1 MRNRILVSIGRKG
14 YFVKRLLEMPIERL
28 LWIGFGFV
36 VFILLGTGG
45 YVYKLGLVHQE
56 EEGWVD
62 HTHRVLFHLQT
73 LKAMLLQTESAERGY
88 LLTQNPLALQTM
100 QEGSS
105 AFELL
110 MQIES
115 EVSDNPNQVLLV
127 QDLVS
132 LVTRRLSI
140 FNHAIS
146 IDRLQ
151 GFDAAR
157 QYVIESPGAKTMI
170 DLLNAIAIMETRENS
185 LLAVRK
191 AKARTAQT
199 NAFISFLALLSVAA
213 SINVVGFIAIR
224 REVRKRN
231 TFQNTVLE
239 QARFERTLREL
250 LALFNSS
257 FDRKQVFEEFLRLL
271 SKRDPS
277 IMAGNLY
284 LQDEWE
290 GGYVLESALG
300 TTSDLTPKLVPKE
313 GPLWESVTSRRIVQY
328 EVEKGEPLRVLKGL
342 YAAFPISAVSVPVIL
357 EDKVVAVFG
366 LVTLTKLSVRNLE
379 FLDLLASQVGI
390 ALNKFYQYDNLR
402 LLTRELRSRND
413 EIALKNKEL
422 EKANRAKSDFLANM
436 SHELRTPLNA
446 IIGFSEILKDGI
458 QGDLLPVQKESVE
471 DIYSSGQHLLSLI
484 NDILDLSK
492 VEAGKMEIEPEEINI
507 GSLVRQSLT
516 IVRERAHSH
525 NIHLSSSIDPSLA
538 KCRGDVRKM
547 KQILYNLL
555 SNAVKF
561 TPDGGLVT
569 VEVKKRSGKEFADP
583 FFSNE
588 PAWVEWNVI
597 DTGIGIPKEKQSSLF
612 QPFTQMDGSLSRRYE
627 GTGLGLALV
636 KGLAQLHGGTV
647 GLESVPGKGSRF
659 SVWIPYRVGGS
670 GEELPARSPIVE
682 KKPTRSAILV
692 GSETDS
698 ATMLENYLKEEGF
711 SLDIATSA
719 DKGMEFSRRKRPDLI
734 LLDWD
739 NAMDE
744 IWQYWEAVK
753 KDETLKNLPVVLLSI
768 DPQNN
773 LGMSI
778 GVTKV
783 LSKPVDPGLL
793 HGILAEME
801 TTRATVPSRM
811 VLVVDDDMKSVE
823 ILSAFL
829 LAEGYSVMKSY
840 GGEDAIELAQKHKPD
855 IILLDLLMPGVNGFD
870 VLQALYKN
878 PETSGIPVFIVTAKE
893 VSSEERKQMNGH
905 IVDIMR
911 KSLFSKTAFL
921 REIHRAL
928 SAQASEKG

>member
-1 MRNRILVSIGRKG
+1 
-14 YFVKRLLEMPIERL
+14 MPIEKL

-36 VFILLGTGG
+36 IFVLLGTGG
-45 YVYKLGLVHQE
+45 YVYRVGLVHQA
-56 EEGWVD
+56 EEGLVD

-73 LKAMLLQTESAERGY
+73 LKSTLLQTESAERGY
-88 LLTQNPLALQTM
+88 LLTGNPLMLQTL
-100 QEGSS
+100 QEGSA
-105 AFELL
+105 AFEFL
-110 MQIES
+110 MKIES
-115 EVSDNPNQVLLV
+115 EVSDNPSQVLLV
-127 QDLVS
+127 QSLVS

-140 FNHAIS
+140 LNEAIS
-146 IDRLQ
+146 IDRLN
-151 GFDAAR
+151 GFDTAR
-157 QYVIESPGAKTMI
+157 RFISKSPGEVTMKAI
-170 DLLNAIAIMETRENS
+170 LDTIAIMETRENS
-185 LLAVRK
+185 FLAVRE
-191 AKARTAQT
+191 ARALNAQRRT
-199 NAFISFLALLSVAA
+199 LFSFLGLLAIGA
-213 SINVVGFIAIR
+213 GINFLWLLLIR
-224 REVRKRN
+224 REVNKRN
-231 TFQNTVLE
+231 LAQDYIQE
-239 QARFERTLREL
+239 QARFERTLREI

-257 FDRKQVFEEFLRLL
+257 FDRKQVFEDFLRLL
-271 SKRDPS
+271 SKRDFS
-277 IMAGNLY
+277 VMAGNLY

-290 GGYVLESALG
+290 GGYILESALG
-300 TTSDLTPKLVPKE
+300 TTSDLTPKLMPKE
-313 GPLWESVTSRRIVQY
+313 GPLWETVTSRRIVQY
-328 EVEKGEPLRVLKGL
+328 EIARGEPLRVLKGL
-342 YAAFPISAVSVPVIL
+342 YATFPISAVSIPVIQG
-357 EDKVVAVFG
+357 DKVVAIFG
-366 LVTLTKLSVRNLE
+366 LVTLQKLSIRNLE

-413 EIALKNKEL
+413 EVAQKNKEL
-422 EKANRAKSDFLANM
+422 ERANRAKSDFLANM

-458 QGDLLPVQKESVE
+458 QGDLLPNQKESVE
-471 DIYSSGQHLLSLI
+471 DIHLSGLHLLSLI

-492 VEAGKMEIEPEEINI
+492 VEAGKMELEPEEIDI
-507 GSLVRQSLT
+507 TSLVRQSLT

-525 NIHLSSSIDPSLA
+525 NIHLSSSIDPHLD

-569 VEVKKRSGKEFADP
+569 VEVKKRFGRELDDP
-583 FFSNE
+583 FFANE
-588 PAWVEWNVI
+588 AEWIEWNVI
-597 DTGIGIPKEKQSSLF
+597 DTGIGIPKEKQGFLF

-659 SVWIPYRVGGS
+659 SVWIPFQATGTADEPPVK
-670 GEELPARSPIVE
+670 LHTLE

-698 ATMLENYLKEEGF
+698 ATMLDGYLKEEGF
-711 SLDIATSA
+711 TLDIATSA
-719 DKGMEFSRRKRPDLI
+719 EKGMEVAKKKRPELI

-744 IWQYWEAVK
+744 IWLFWDAVK
-753 KDETLKNLPVVLLSI
+753 KDETLKNLPVVLLSL

-773 LGMSI
+773 HGMSI

-783 LSKPVDPGLL
+783 LSKPVDPALL
-793 HGILAEME
+793 HATLEEME
-801 TTRATVPSRM
+801 TIRPTEPSRS

-840 GGEDAIELAQKHKPD
+840 GGEDAIELARKHRPD
-855 IILLDLLMPGVNGFD
+855 IILLDLLMPEINGFD
-870 VLQALYKN
+870 VLHALYGN
-878 PETSGIPVFIVTAKE
+878 PETSGIPVLIVTSKE
-893 VSSEERKQMNGH
+893 VSSEERNQLNGH

-911 KSLFSKTAFL
+911 KSSFSKNAFL

-928 SAQASEKG
+928 STPALEKG